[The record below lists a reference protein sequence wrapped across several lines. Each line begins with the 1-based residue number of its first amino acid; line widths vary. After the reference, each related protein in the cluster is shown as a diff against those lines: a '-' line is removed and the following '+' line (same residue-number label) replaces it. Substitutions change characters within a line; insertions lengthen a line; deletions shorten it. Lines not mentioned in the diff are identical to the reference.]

1 MPSRAR
7 IVLSS
12 RYAVMYGAV
21 FLTVG
26 IYLPFWPV
34 WLSSRGF
41 SAGEIGLLLALGTWV
56 KVLSNPALA
65 QVADRSG
72 RAKATLVACALMS
85 FLIFSAFFAA
95 EGFWPILA
103 IMVLVNI
110 FHPILIPL
118 TETQTMAAAKDGRL
132 DYGRVRLWGSLTFIL
147 GTAGAGWV
155 LTGRGPDLILPLLLG
170 ALGLNVLAAMVF
182 PGTARAATPGPGRG
196 LWVLFIRGD
205 FLLFL
210 GAASLL
216 GASHAVY
223 YGFSALHWRA
233 AGLSEAAVGGLWA
246 LGVVAEVILFAF
258 SARIVARLGPFGLMA
273 LAGFGGV
280 VRWLVLGQTTALP
293 ALAAAQLLHAASF
306 GAAHLGAMHFL
317 VRNAPPGLAA
327 SAQALY
333 SAIAGGLAI
342 GLAML
347 AAGWLYAGL
356 AGGAFTVMAVLSAL
370 GGLLALAL
378 LRREPGKTEA

>member
-1 MPSRAR
+1 MPAR
-7 IVLSS
+7 TASSLALSS

-21 FLTVG
+21 FLTIG

-56 KVLSNPALA
+56 KVFSNPVMA

-72 RAKATLVACALMS
+72 RAKATLVACAALTLLS
-85 FLIFSAFFAA
+85 FSAFSVA

-103 IMVLVNI
+103 IMLLVNL
-110 FHPILIPL
+110 FHPVLIPL
-118 TETQTMAAAKDGRL
+118 AETQTMAAANAGKL

-147 GTAGAGWV
+147 GTVGAGWV
-155 LTGRGPDLILPLLLG
+155 LTGRGPDLILALILG
-170 ALGLNVLAAMVF
+170 ALGLNVLAAMIF
-182 PGTARAATPGPGRG
+182 PGSARTARPSPRGG
-196 LWVLFIRGD
+196 LWVLFTRGR

-216 GASHAVY
+216 SASHAVY

-233 AGLSEAAVGGLWA
+233 AGLSEATVGWLWAVG
-246 LGVVAEVILFAF
+246 VIAEVVLFAF
-258 SARIVARLGPFGLMA
+258 SARIVARLGPFGLLA
-273 LAGFGGV
+273 VAGFGGV
-280 VRWLVLGQTTALP
+280 VRWLVLGGTTVLP
-293 ALAAAQLLHAASF
+293 ALAAAQLLHAATF

-317 VRNAPPGLAA
+317 ARNAPPGLAA

-333 SAIAGGLAI
+333 SAVAGGIAI
-342 GLAML
+342 GAAML
-347 AAGWLYAGL
+347 ASGWLYAEFG
-356 AGGAFTVMAVLSAL
+356 GGAFTIMAVLSAL

-378 LRREPGKTEA
+378 MRREPGKT